1 MVRVGMADYKVCS
14 SPEQIS
20 TLGLGSCV
28 GVVICDSVSRLCGM
42 AHVMLP
48 DSSKIAHNNNRKK
61 FADTCLTDMLQ
72 ELLSKGAVPSNLY
85 AKVAGGAKMFSFRT
99 QNDMLNIGD
108 QNVEAVHSFLQAHHI
123 SIKAEDV
130 GGTCGRTIIF
140 CPEDGS
146 LRIVVVGQEEY
157 VI

>member
-1 MVRVGMADYKVCS
+1 MVRVGMADYKICS
-14 SPEQIS
+14 SPEQIQ

-28 GVVICDSVSRLCGM
+28 GVVICDSVSRVCGM

-48 DSSKIAHNNNRKK
+48 DSGKIAHNSNRKK

-85 AKVAGGAKMFSFRT
+85 AKVAGGAKMFSFRA
-99 QNDMLNIGD
+99 QNDMLNIGE
-108 QNVEAVHSFLQAHHI
+108 QNVEAVHSFLQAHRI
-123 SIKAEDV
+123 SIKSEDV

-146 LRIVVVGQEEY
+146 LHIVVVGKEEY

>member
-1 MVRVGMADYKVCS
+1 MVRVGMADYKICS

-72 ELLSKGAVPSNLY
+72 ELLDKGAVPSNLY
-85 AKVAGGAKMFSFRT
+85 AKIAGGAKMFSFNA
-99 QNDMLNIGD
+99 QNEMLNIGE
-108 QNVEAVHSFLQAHHI
+108 QNVKAVTSFLQEHHI
-123 SIKAEDV
+123 KIKAEEV
-130 GGTCGRTIIF
+130 GGSCGRTIIF

-146 LRIVVVGQEEY
+146 LHVVIVGQSEH